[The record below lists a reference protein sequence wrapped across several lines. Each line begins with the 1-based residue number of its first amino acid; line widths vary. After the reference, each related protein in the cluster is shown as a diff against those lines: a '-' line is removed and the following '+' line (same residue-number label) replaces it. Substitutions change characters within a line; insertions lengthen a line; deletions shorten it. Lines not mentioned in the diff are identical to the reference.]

1 MTACSQVIS
10 TDFLEITQVFE
21 IHECHV
27 PFFIV
32 KYFHSEGFPKSKPAQ
47 KAKKTQKEVKKTSE
61 NPSGS

>member
-21 IHECHV
+21 IHNV

-47 KAKKTQKEVKKTSE
+47 KAKKTQK
-61 NPSGS
+61 